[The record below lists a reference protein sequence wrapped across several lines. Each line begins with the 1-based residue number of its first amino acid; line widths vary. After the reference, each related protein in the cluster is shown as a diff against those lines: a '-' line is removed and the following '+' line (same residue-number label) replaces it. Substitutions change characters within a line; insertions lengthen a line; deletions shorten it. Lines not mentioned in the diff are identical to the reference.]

1 VKRFIVLLSFS
12 SLLSAATIGIIDTGF
27 DLDHDFLRPKI
38 FKNETDEESVDAKL
52 ASQFDGWNFNDN
64 SHLKRPVIEDQSALQ
79 EILLYR
85 NLKAK
90 GHREGL
96 TPLEFEWFSK
106 KSNDKE
112 FIKLTKK
119 FKKHAHGT
127 FVAGIAL
134 REGENINIFPVRGL
148 NIPSPVVA
156 VDAGSEE
163 KKEAK
168 GKNPEEK
175 FKAEVNNSLDRVSK
189 KFSRICYYL
198 SLKNVQ
204 VVNASYGITY
214 KNIMTRFSEQYK
226 EITSAEIDGWRLKQ
240 YVDGYFNELYRR
252 GERTISHYPKML
264 FVFSAGNS
272 GLDNDQFHHYPS
284 RIKLPN
290 SIAVAATNGDYL
302 ASFSNYGLKN
312 VDVGAPGV
320 AILSLVPKVYSK
332 DGADLYSPSS
342 GTSMA
347 APYVANLAA
356 QVMNA
361 NPRLGAEE
369 VKKIIL
375 GTGDEKPA
383 LLGKLVSGAIV
394 NNQKAVKAA
403 LLSRDMPLRE
413 AINLARLDLIPMED
427 KISFGQGPAVTPEVL
442 QKRVMESIPA
452 VITPVEVDEEPTA
465 PEDKA
470 PVVPVITKPESSS
483 ATDQGK
489 VQQDT
494 PVPPSSIS
502 PDAPM
507 KSENQDLSNP
517 K

>member
-1 VKRFIVLLSFS
+1 MFCFAFLLTI
-12 SLLSAATIGIIDTGF
+12 SLTASAATIGIIDTGF
-27 DLDHDFLRPKI
+27 DLDHAFLRPKI
-38 FKNETDEESVDAKL
+38 FKHETDEESVDAKL
-52 ASQFDGWNFNDN
+52 ASKFDGWDFNDN
-64 SHLKRPVIEDQSALQ
+64 SHLKKAVIEDQSALQ
-79 EILLYR
+79 EVLLYR

-96 TPLEFEWFSK
+96 TPGEFEWFSK
-106 KSNDKE
+106 KNNDKG
-112 FIKLTKK
+112 FLKLAKQ

-156 VDAGSEE
+156 VDAGSD
-163 KKEAK
+163 AIAPVS
-168 GKNPEEK
+168 GRNPEEK
-175 FKAEVNNSLDRVSK
+175 FKAEINNSLDRVSK

-214 KNIMTRFSEQYK
+214 KNIMTRFQEQYK

-252 GERTISHYPKML
+252 GERTIAHYPQML

-290 SIAVAATNGDYL
+290 TLAVAAANGEYL
-302 ASFSNYGLKN
+302 ASFSNYGLKS
-312 VDVGAPGV
+312 VDIAAPGV

-332 DGADLYSPSS
+332 DGNDIYSPSS

-347 APYVANLAA
+347 APYISNLAA
-356 QVMNA
+356 QLMNA
-361 NPRLGAEE
+361 NSKLGPAEI
-369 VKKIIL
+369 KQIIL
-375 GTGDEKPA
+375 QTGDENGHIR
-383 LLGKLVSGAIV
+383 GKLISGAIA

-403 LLSRDMPLRE
+403 LLSKDMKLAE
-413 AINLARLDLIPMED
+413 AINLAKLDIIPMED
-427 KISFGQGPAVTPEVL
+427 KISFGLGPAITPEKL
-442 QKRVMESIPA
+442 QKKMMESIPA
-452 VITPVEVDEEPTA
+452 VITPDEVDDEPEVEA
-465 PEDKA
+465 MP
-470 PVVPVITKPESSS
+470 TKPASFSPMDQETKKPDTQVLPSS
-483 ATDQGK
+483 AL
-489 VQQDT
+489 
-494 PVPPSSIS
+494 PSL
-502 PDAPM
+502 PAP
-507 KSENQDLSNP
+507 LSNP
-517 K
+517 DPSSPK